1 MLRPCR
7 QAKASTGQG
16 RGGGGEQERGMC
28 ERETHSA
35 APNGIMQRL
44 RQLTVERVFRPV
56 RSHTSPHKRVARAVQ
71 LRWGASRGPAL
82 CKAHTQEWTGGWYTL
97 LENSGLILG
106 VRSSL
111 GLLPWFHYPR
121 HVGMTLLLHRRL
133 LHLREGEGVRVGR
146 ERGNKVGERME
157 RERVG

>member
-1 MLRPCR
+1 
-7 QAKASTGQG
+7 
-16 RGGGGEQERGMC
+16 MC

-44 RQLTVERVFRPV
+44 RQLTAERAGWVFRPV

-146 ERGNKVGERME
+146 ERGLVKRCQRKSGIIIHVRRE
-157 RERVG
+157 REVWG